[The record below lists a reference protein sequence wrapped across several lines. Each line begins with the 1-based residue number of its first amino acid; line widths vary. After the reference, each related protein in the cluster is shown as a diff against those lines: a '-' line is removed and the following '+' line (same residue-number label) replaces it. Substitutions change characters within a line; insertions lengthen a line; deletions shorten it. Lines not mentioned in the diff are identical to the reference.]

1 MKMLNCSMVKDYV
14 PTVFLLHVPFITFS
28 AHFYIRQSTFTTSL
42 QYKAVKYTAHTCDRF
57 QHK

>member
-1 MKMLNCSMVKDYV
+1 MLNCSMVKDYV